1 MKPMGMV
8 SKFISH
14 VVPSVIKPLHSLWNQ
29 VIGFLFL
36 VFTVVA
42 VGYVVRAVR
51 EFDGNVEG
59 LFRIALPC
67 LFALVMGYFCFSSF
81 VKARKISRS

>member
-1 MKPMGMV
+1 MNPMGMV
-8 SKFISH
+8 SKFMSH
-14 VVPSVIKPLHSLWNQ
+14 VVPSIIKPLHSLWNQ
-29 VIGFLFL
+29 IIGFLFL

-51 EFDGNVEG
+51 NFDGNAES
-59 LFRIALPC
+59 LFKIALPA

-81 VKARKISRS
+81 LKARKISRS